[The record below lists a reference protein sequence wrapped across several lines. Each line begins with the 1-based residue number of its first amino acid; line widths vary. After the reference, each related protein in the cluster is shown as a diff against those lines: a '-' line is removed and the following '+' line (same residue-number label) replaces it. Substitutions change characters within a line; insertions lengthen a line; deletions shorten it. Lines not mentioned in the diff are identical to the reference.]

1 MQTQDNNV
9 LTLSSVSE
17 VNDMLTDVLRQGA
30 QQMLAAAVDAEVHT
44 FLSQYEHIRDMH
56 GRKQVVRNG
65 YLPERTIQTG
75 LGSVDIKVPRVRDNS
90 GNDIAFT
97 SALLPPY
104 LKRTQSISELLPWL
118 YLKGIS
124 TGGFADALR
133 ALLGKEAKGLSANT
147 ICRLKAS
154 WINEYQAWTKRDL
167 SKHNIV
173 YIWVDGVYLQA
184 RMQEKQCMLVII
196 GADDTGKKHVLAI
209 SDGYRESTQSW
220 REVLLD
226 LKHRGLPALPKLAVG
241 DGALGFWQA
250 CAEIFPDTAT
260 QRCWVHKTMNVLN
273 KLPKSLQPKAKDR
286 LHEIWMADT
295 REHAN
300 KAFDLFLTTYQD
312 KYPKAAQCLRKDRE
326 SLLAFYDFPAQHWH
340 HIRTTNPIE
349 STFATI
355 KLRTHRTKGC
365 LSRETGLAMLYKL
378 AMSAQDRWPRLRGS
392 KLTADVLNGVS
403 FKNGIKLT
411 CAA

>member
-9 LTLSSVSE
+9 LTLSSASE

-30 QQMLAAAVDAEVHT
+30 QQMLAAAVDAEVHA

-196 GADDTGKKHVLAI
+196 GADDTGKKQVLAI

-250 CAEIFPDTAT
+250 CAEIFPDTTT

>member
-9 LTLSSVSE
+9 LALSSVSE

-30 QQMLAAAVDAEVHT
+30 QQMLAAAVDAEVHA
-44 FLSQYEHIRDMH
+44 FLSQYEHIRDIH

-300 KAFDLFLTTYQD
+300 KAFDLFLATYQD

>member
-1 MQTQDNNV
+1 
-9 LTLSSVSE
+9 
-17 VNDMLTDVLRQGA
+17 
-30 QQMLAAAVDAEVHT
+30 MLAAAVDAEVHT

-65 YLPERTIQTG
+65 YLPERAIQTG
-75 LGSVDIKVPRVRDNS
+75 LGDVDIKVPRVRDNS
-90 GNDIAFT
+90 GNNIAFT

-154 WINEYQAWTKRDL
+154 WINEYKVWTKRDL

-226 LKHRGLPALPKLAVG
+226 LKHCGLPALPKLAVG

-273 KLPKSLQPKAKDR
+273 KLPKSLQPKVKDR

-300 KAFDLFLTTYQD
+300 KAFDLFLTNYQD
-312 KYPKAAQCLRKDRE
+312 KYPKAAQCLRKDRQ
-326 SLLAFYDFPAQHWH
+326 SLLASYDFPAQHWH

-365 LSRETGLAMLYKL
+365 LSRETGLTMLYKL

>member
-9 LTLSSVSE
+9 LTLSSVFE

-30 QQMLAAAVDAEVHT
+30 QQILAAAVDAEVHT

-196 GADDTGKKHVLAI
+196 GADDTGKKQVLAI

-392 KLTADVLNGVS
+392 KLTTDVLNGVS

>member
-9 LTLSSVSE
+9 LTLSSAPE
-17 VNDMLTDVLRQGA
+17 VNDVLTDVLRQGA

-75 LGSVDIKVPRVRDNS
+75 LGDVDIKVPRVRDNS

-124 TGGFADALR
+124 TGGFTDALR

-154 WINEYQAWTKRDL
+154 WINEYKVWTKRDL

-260 QRCWVHKTMNVLN
+260 QRCWVHKTVNVLN

-312 KYPKAAQCLRKDRE
+312 K
-326 SLLAFYDFPAQHWH
+326 
-340 HIRTTNPIE
+340 
-349 STFATI
+349 
-355 KLRTHRTKGC
+355 
-365 LSRETGLAMLYKL
+365 
-378 AMSAQDRWPRLRGS
+378 
-392 KLTADVLNGVS
+392 
-403 FKNGIKLT
+403 
-411 CAA
+411 

>member
-9 LTLSSVSE
+9 LTLSSAPE
-17 VNDMLTDVLRQGA
+17 VNDVLTDVLRQGA
-30 QQMLAAAVDAEVHT
+30 QQMLAAAVDAEVYT
-44 FLSQYEHIRDMH
+44 FLSQHEHIRDMH

-75 LGSVDIKVPRVRDNS
+75 LGDVDIKVPRVRDNS

-124 TGGFADALR
+124 TGGFTDALS
-133 ALLGKEAKGLSANT
+133 ALLGKETKGLSANT

-154 WINEYQAWTKRDL
+154 WINEYKVWTKRDL

-365 LSRETGLAMLYKL
+365 LSRETALAMLYKL

>member
-9 LTLSSVSE
+9 LALSSVSE

-30 QQMLAAAVDAEVHT
+30 QQMLAAAVDAEVHA
-44 FLSQYEHIRDMH
+44 FLSQYEHIRDIH

-154 WINEYQAWTKRDL
+154 LINEYQAWTKRDL

-300 KAFDLFLTTYQD
+300 KAFDLFLATYQD

>member
-9 LTLSSVSE
+9 LALSSVSE

-30 QQMLAAAVDAEVHT
+30 QQMLAAAIDAEVHA
-44 FLSQYEHIRDMH
+44 FLSQYEHIRDIH

-300 KAFDLFLTTYQD
+300 KAFDLFLATYQD

>member
-9 LTLSSVSE
+9 LALSSVSE

-30 QQMLAAAVDAEVHT
+30 QQMLAAAIDAEVHA
-44 FLSQYEHIRDMH
+44 FLSQYEHIRDIH

-300 KAFDLFLTTYQD
+300 KAFDLFLATYQD

-365 LSRETGLAMLYKL
+365 LSRETCLAMLYKL

>member
-30 QQMLAAAVDAEVHT
+30 QQMLAAAVDAEVHA

-75 LGSVDIKVPRVRDNS
+75 LGSVDIKVLRVRDNS

-133 ALLGKEAKGLSANT
+133 ALLGKEARGLSANT
-147 ICRLKAS
+147 ICRLRAS

-196 GADDTGKKHVLAI
+196 GADDTGKKQVLAI

-250 CAEIFPDTAT
+250 CAEIFPNTAT

-300 KAFDLFLTTYQD
+300 KAFDLFLATYQD

-403 FKNGIKLT
+403 FKSGIKLT

>member
-196 GADDTGKKHVLAI
+196 GADDTGKKQVLAI

-392 KLTADVLNGVS
+392 KLTTDVLNGVS

>member
-75 LGSVDIKVPRVRDNS
+75 LGDVDIKVPRVRDNS

-124 TGGFADALR
+124 TGGFADALH

-154 WINEYQAWTKRDL
+154 WINEYKVWTKRDL

-392 KLTADVLNGVS
+392 KLTADVLNSAS

>member
-1 MQTQDNNV
+1 M
-9 LTLSSVSE
+9 
-17 VNDMLTDVLRQGA
+17 
-30 QQMLAAAVDAEVHT
+30 
-44 FLSQYEHIRDMH
+44 
-56 GRKQVVRNG
+56 
-65 YLPERTIQTG
+65 
-75 LGSVDIKVPRVRDNS
+75 
-90 GNDIAFT
+90 
-97 SALLPPY
+97 
-104 LKRTQSISELLPWL
+104 
-118 YLKGIS
+118 
-124 TGGFADALR
+124 
-133 ALLGKEAKGLSANT
+133 LGKEAKGLSANT

-286 LHEIWMADT
+286 LHEIWMAYT

-300 KAFDLFLTTYQD
+300 KAFDLFLATYQD

>member
-9 LTLSSVSE
+9 LALSSAPE
-17 VNDMLTDVLRQGA
+17 VHDMLTDVLRQGA
-30 QQMLAAAVDAEVHT
+30 QQMLAAAVEEEVHA
-44 FLSQYEHIRDMH
+44 FLSQHEHIGDIN

-75 LGSVDIKVPRVRDNS
+75 LGDVDIKVPRVRDS

-97 SALLPPY
+97 SALFLPY

-124 TGGFADALR
+124 TGGFSDALC

-154 WINEYQAWTKRDL
+154 WINEYQAWARRDL

-173 YIWVDGVYLQA
+173 YIWVHGVYLQA
-184 RMQEKQCMLVII
+184 HMQEKQCMLVII

-226 LKHRGLPALPKLAVG
+226 LKHRGLPALPKLTVG

-312 KYPKAAQCLRKDRE
+312 KSPKAAQCLRKDRE
-326 SLLAFYDFPAQHWH
+326 SLLAFYYFPAQHWH

-355 KLRTHRTKGC
+355 KLQTHRTKGC
-365 LSRETGLAMLYKL
+365 LSRDNSLSHAL
-378 AMSAQDRWPRLRGS
+378 
-392 KLTADVLNGVS
+392 
-403 FKNGIKLT
+403 
-411 CAA
+411 

>member
-9 LTLSSVSE
+9 LALSSVSE

-30 QQMLAAAVDAEVHT
+30 QQMLAAAVDAEVHA
-44 FLSQYEHIRDMH
+44 FLSQYEHIRDIH

-300 KAFDLFLTTYQD
+300 KAFDLFLATYQD

-365 LSRETGLAMLYKL
+365 LSRETGLATLYKL

>member
-1 MQTQDNNV
+1 MQTQDKNV
-9 LTLSSVSE
+9 LALSSVSE

-30 QQMLAAAVDAEVHT
+30 QQMLAAAVDAEVHA
-44 FLSQYEHIRDMH
+44 FLSQYEHIRDIH

-300 KAFDLFLTTYQD
+300 KAFDLFLATYQD

>member
-9 LTLSSVSE
+9 LALSSVSE

-30 QQMLAAAVDAEVHT
+30 QQMLAAAVDSEVHA
-44 FLSQYEHIRDMH
+44 FLSQYEHIRDIH

-300 KAFDLFLTTYQD
+300 KAFDLFLATYQD

-349 STFATI
+349 STFETI

>member
-75 LGSVDIKVPRVRDNS
+75 LGDVDIKVPRVRDNS

-124 TGGFADALR
+124 TGGFTDALS
-133 ALLGKEAKGLSANT
+133 ALLGKETKGLSANT

-154 WINEYQAWTKRDL
+154 WINEYKVWTKRDL

>member
-75 LGSVDIKVPRVRDNS
+75 LGDVDIKVPRVRDNS

-124 TGGFADALR
+124 TGGFTDALR

-154 WINEYQAWTKRDL
+154 WINEYKVWTKRDL

>member
-9 LTLSSVSE
+9 LTLSSAPE
-17 VNDMLTDVLRQGA
+17 VNDVLTDVLRQGA
-30 QQMLAAAVDAEVHT
+30 QQMLAAAVDAEVYT

-75 LGSVDIKVPRVRDNS
+75 LGDVDIKVPRVRDNS

-124 TGGFADALR
+124 TGGFTDALS

-154 WINEYQAWTKRDL
+154 WINEYKVWTKRDL

-378 AMSAQDRWPRLRGS
+378 AMSAQDRWPRLRGA

>member
-9 LTLSSVSE
+9 LALSSVSE

-30 QQMLAAAVDAEVHT
+30 QQMLAAAVDAEVHA
-44 FLSQYEHIRDMH
+44 FLSQYEHIRDIH

-260 QRCWVHKTMNVLN
+260 QRCWVHKTMKVLN

-300 KAFDLFLTTYQD
+300 KAFDLFLATYQD